1 MAHPIEGLM
10 NSALQNIKSMVDVN
24 TIIGEPIVAGDGIV
38 IIPVSKVSFGLAVG
52 GSNFG
57 DKAQDAEN
65 QSFGGGSGAGVSISP
80 MAFLV
85 VSKDNVKM
93 LPMAQSNSAVGKI
106 IDMAPDVIE
115 KLLKK
120 FEKAE
125 KEPAYKAPAEAS
137 EDDFVIG

>member
-10 NSALQNIKSMVDVN
+10 NSALQNLKSMVDVN
-24 TIIGEPIVAGDGIV
+24 TIIGEPIIAGDGIV

-57 DKAQDAEN
+57 DKANDVSN

-85 VSKDNVKM
+85 VSNNTVRM
-93 LPMAQSNSAVGKI
+93 MPMSQTNAIDKI

-120 FEKAE
+120 FEKSENEPFKAP
-125 KEPAYKAPAEAS
+125 EPAA

>member
-10 NSALQNIKSMVDVN
+10 NSALQNIKGMVDVN
-24 TIIGEPIVAGDGIV
+24 TIIGEPIVAGDGVV

-57 DKAQDAEN
+57 GNTTDVNN

-85 VSKDNVKM
+85 VSGDSVRM
-93 LPMAQSNSAVGKI
+93 LPVSTQTSTVDKI
-106 IDMAPDVIE
+106 IDMAPEVID

-120 FEKAE
+120 FAKDE
-125 KEPAYKAPAEAS
+125 KEPYKAPAEAS

>member
-24 TIIGEPIVAGDGIV
+24 TIIGEPIIAGDGII

-57 DKAQDAEN
+57 DKSGDVNN
-65 QSFGGGSGAGVSISP
+65 QPFGGGSGAGVSISP

-85 VSKDNVKM
+85 VSNNNVRM
-93 LPMAQSNSAVGKI
+93 MPMSQTSAVDKI
-106 IDMAPDVIE
+106 IDMAPELIE

-120 FEKAE
+120 FEKEE
-125 KEPAYKAPAEAS
+125 KEPFTPPTEPT

>member
-24 TIIGEPIVAGDGIV
+24 TIIGEPIIAGEGII

-57 DKAQDAEN
+57 DKAGDVNN
-65 QSFGGGSGAGVSISP
+65 QPFGGGSGAGVSISP

-85 VSKDNVKM
+85 VSNNNVRM
-93 LPMAQSNSAVGKI
+93 MPMSQTGADKI
-106 IDMAPDVIE
+106 IDMAPD
-115 KLLKK
+115 
-120 FEKAE
+120 
-125 KEPAYKAPAEAS
+125 
-137 EDDFVIG
+137 

>member
-24 TIIGEPIVAGDGIV
+24 TIIGEPIVAGDGII

-57 DKAQDAEN
+57 DKATDINN

-85 VSKDNVKM
+85 VSNNTVRM
-93 LPMAQSNSAVGKI
+93 LPMSQTSAVDKI
-106 IDMAPDVIE
+106 IDMAPEVIE

-120 FEKAE
+120 FEKTDN
-125 KEPAYKAPAEAS
+125 EPYKAPTEAA